1 MQPHSIVV
9 ISLHSPKEK
18 LWGELVDI
26 SNAGVTLRGIDL
38 SSFDDFVSQI
48 LHPDGDR
55 MGLPTLFFPM
65 LRIERIA
72 LDEARG
78 SIPSLAEVFAK
89 KVGRSLPDYLHSLRD
104 AKVDADFYAQVHFM
118 PSRILTVPNQ
128 LTFLRLAF
136 LPVFLIAIEYER
148 YDLALGIL
156 VAAGVSDALDG
167 LLARGL
173 NQRTPLGAYLDP
185 IADKLLLSSS
195 YFILALKGK
204 IAGG

>member
-1 MQPHSIVV
+1 
-9 ISLHSPKEK
+9 
-18 LWGELVDI
+18 
-26 SNAGVTLRGIDL
+26 
-38 SSFDDFVSQI
+38 
-48 LHPDGDR
+48 
-55 MGLPTLFFPM
+55 
-65 LRIERIA
+65 
-72 LDEARG
+72 
-78 SIPSLAEVFAK
+78 
-89 KVGRSLPDYLHSLRD
+89 LRD

-148 YDLALGIL
+148 YGLALGIL

-204 IAGG
+204 ITWWLTILVLGRDVLILVACAVILITVGYRPFPPSIWGKATTFFEILLVVLVLVLAIWDNQFLWVVRHVCTYLVAVFLAISGLHYSIVVSRQLHAGV